1 MVKKSQET
9 LPIPD
14 IGYLISYEQL
24 NILLEFLRLWSQLA
38 MWTRSL
44 ILSTVNDTANKT
56 AVVNHLYTIPTEFYR
71 AFRIFY
77 GTAISQQI
85 LNLLTNFITAQWRL
99 IHALQEGNQ
108 QLVDELTV
116 TLYQTAD
123 AFAEYIAPLN
133 VYWDVNHWKSLL
145 YQYIRLVIDEMI
157 AMMTGEHDKEIE
169 IHRRLD
175 DVAEIIGSYMAR
187 GIIARNLAL
196 GGQGSQE
203 PINPGQPA
211 PEPVNQVE

>member
-1 MVKKSQET
+1 MVKKNQET

-56 AVVNHLYTIPTEFYR
+56 AIVNHLYTIPTEFYR

-99 IHALQEGNQ
+99 IHALKEGNQ

-123 AFAEYIAPLN
+123 EFAEYIAPLN

-145 YQYIRLVIDEMI
+145 YQYIRLVIDEMV
-157 AMMTGEHDKEIE
+157 AMMTGEHEKEIE

-196 GGQGSQE
+196 GGQGYQE
-203 PINPGQPA
+203 PVNPGQTA
-211 PEPVNQVE
+211 PEPVNQGE

>member
-1 MVKKSQET
+1 MVKKNQET
-9 LPIPD
+9 LPIPN
-14 IGYLISYEQL
+14 IGYPITYEQL

-44 ILSTVNDTANKT
+44 ILSTVNDTGNKT
-56 AVVNHLYTIPTEFYR
+56 AVINHLYSIPTEFYR

-77 GTAISQQI
+77 GAAISQQI

-99 IHALQEGNQ
+99 IHALHEGNQ
-108 QLVDELTV
+108 QLVDELTI

-123 AFAEYIAPLN
+123 QFAEYIAPLN

-145 YQYIRLVIDEMI
+145 YQYIRLVIDEMV
-157 AMMTGEHDKEIE
+157 AMMAGDHDKEIE

-187 GIIARNLAL
+187 GIIARNLAM
-196 GGQGSQE
+196 GGQGYQE
-203 PINPGQPA
+203 PAPSEPENPV
-211 PEPVNQVE
+211 PESEE